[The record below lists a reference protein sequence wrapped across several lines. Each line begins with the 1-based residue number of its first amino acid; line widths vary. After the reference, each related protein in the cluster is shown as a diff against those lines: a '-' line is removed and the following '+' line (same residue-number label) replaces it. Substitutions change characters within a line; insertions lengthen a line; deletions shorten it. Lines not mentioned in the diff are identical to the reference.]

1 MIISKKTMLKVI
13 FTCLLCVL
21 SFTRVYAEQT
31 IKVMLY
37 GDSLMAGYGLTQ
49 NENLASELSRNF
61 EADNL
66 EVSIINA
73 SISGNTSKNGLSRVD
88 WSLGDKPNIVVVCL
102 GANDMLRGLDPALT
116 MENLDAI
123 ITKFN
128 QSGSVVILAG
138 MQSSES
144 MGPDYQ
150 AQFDGIY
157 PKLAIKHNLIF
168 MPFLLKDV
176 ALEKDKLQ
184 ADYKHPNEEGIKII
198 ASNLY
203 PYLLEGLAR
212 LGK

>member
-21 SFTRVYAEQT
+21 LFTSAYAEKT

-37 GDSLMAGYGLTQ
+37 GDSLMAGYGLAQ
-49 NENLASELSRNF
+49 NENLASELSRSF

-73 SISGNTSKNGLSRVD
+73 SISGNTSKNGLSRVE
-88 WSLGDKPNIVVVCL
+88 WSLGDNPEIVVICL
-102 GANDMLRGLDPALT
+102 GANDMLRGLNPALT
-116 MENLDAI
+116 SENLDSI
-123 ITKFN
+123 ISKFKK
-128 QSGSVVILAG
+128 SGTVVILAG

-150 AQFDGIY
+150 SAFDSIY
-157 PKLAIKHNLIF
+157 PELSKKHSLIF
-168 MPFLLKDV
+168 MPFLLEDV
-176 ALEKDKLQ
+176 ALEKKNLQ
-184 ADYKHPNEEGIKII
+184 ADYKHPNKRGIKII

-203 PYLLEGLAR
+203 PYLLEGIAR